1 MCCMSEWIGTE
12 EYVLV
17 ASFRIGGSFIA
28 LSAMLSTING
38 SAFALRISFLSGS
51 GVPCTLTVVRGLT
64 LLCVLPT

>member
-1 MCCMSEWIGTE
+1 MSEWIGTE

-17 ASFRIGGSFIA
+17 ASFRIGESFIA

-51 GVPCTLTVVRGLT
+51 GCRVH
-64 LLCVLPT
+64 